1 MSRASH
7 VVIAVAAVALSLLG
21 IAFWIAPR
29 SCEGGFEIYLL
40 CGLAALVVMLALP
53 FVLRIGNS
61 LFARVALA
69 LGLVALGAALW
80 VAGLLAAN
88 VQFLCRLF

>member
-1 MSRASH
+1 VSRATQG
-7 VVIAVAAVALSLLG
+7 VIAVAAVAVSLLAV
-21 IAFWIAPR
+21 AFWIAPR
-29 SCEGGFEIYLL
+29 FCEGGFGIYFL
-40 CGLAALVVMLALP
+40 CGLGALVVVLALP
-53 FVLRIGNS
+53 FVLRTGNS
-61 LFARVALA
+61 LFARVTSA